1 MKALIVGAG
10 KMGSFHAQI
19 LRDLG
24 YTTTTVDPDP
34 AKCADYRTIREALLA
49 NPLHMNRQFD
59 VAAVACPHEHLI
71 DSAFQL
77 AGTRML
83 VEKPFATNSRD
94 AAMLGA
100 YLKAADAPV
109 CVGFVERFNP
119 RFRDLQALR
128 NRVIVK
134 RLRFTRWNDR
144 PSPDVLTDLRL
155 HDVDLAHALG
165 VSTNDVEFDTRA
177 DQSRRVRHIQM
188 TYCDP
193 SAGAEERRCTF
204 DLMEH
209 NQSPLHALWHAFLT
223 GQKVPTPDDAVRAL
237 QIVETMRTPND
248 ARRDAGLEDLAA

>member
-10 KMGSFHAQI
+10 KMGSFHARV

-49 NPLHMNRQFD
+49 YPGHLLSGGFD
-59 VAAVACPHEHLI
+59 IAAIACPPEYLL

-77 AGTRML
+77 AGMRML

-100 YLKAADAPV
+100 YLKAAGAPV

-128 NRVIVK
+128 NRVIIK

-155 HDVDLAHALG
+155 HDVDLARVLCVGDHIA
-165 VSTNDVEFDTRA
+165 EFDTRA
-177 DQSRRVRHIQM
+177 EQSRRVRHIQM

-193 SAGAEERRCTF
+193 SAGAEQRRCTF

-237 QIVETMRTPND
+237 QIVETMRGAD
-248 ARRDAGLEDLAA
+248 VEELAA

>member
-10 KMGSFHAQI
+10 KMGSFHARI

-34 AKCADYRTIREALLA
+34 AKCADYRTIRGALLA
-49 NPLHMNRQFD
+49 HPPHQGEFD
-59 VAAVACPHEHLI
+59 VAAVACPPEHLI

-100 YLKAADAPV
+100 YLKAAGAPV

-128 NRVIVK
+128 SRVIVK

-144 PSPDVLTDLRL
+144 PSSDVLTDLRL
-155 HDVDLAHALG
+155 HDVDLARVLCVGDHI
-165 VSTNDVEFDTRA
+165 TEFDTRA

-193 SAGAEERRCTF
+193 AAGAEERRCTF

-237 QIVETMRTPND
+237 QIVEAMRD
-248 ARRDAGLEDLAA
+248 SDVEELAA